1 MNFKGQAKRLDDI
14 DLPLI
19 GRQIGVGEDE
29 IHALLDVES
38 AGAGFD
44 RQGRPKMLFEPHVF
58 WRELGPGAKRDKAAE
73 AGLAYPKWRRNYPA
87 DSYPRLIEAMK
98 IDEEA
103 ALRSASWG
111 LAQIMGFNARTV
123 GYATAKDMVLAF
135 MEDEEAHLR
144 AMVLFIVK
152 NGLADHL
159 RMHNWKAFA
168 RGYNGPGF
176 AKNGY
181 DRKLAQAFAR
191 WRKIK
196 DTPVPDG
203 HVRETPVSVTR
214 PAPHVNAEAPKRP
227 AQRAK
232 PAAPPSPAPK
242 INGPVALILLAVAG
256 AAWAI
261 WERLLGLLADAAAW
275 IGNLF
280 N

>member
-44 RQGRPKMLFEPHVF
+44 KQGRPKMLFEPHVF

-98 IDEEA
+98 NDEEA

-111 LAQIMGFNARTV
+111 LVQIMGFNARTV

-144 AMVLFIVK
+144 AMVLFILK

-168 RGYNGPGF
+168 RGYNGVGF

-181 DRKLAQAFAR
+181 DWKLAQAFAR
-191 WRKIK
+191 WQKIK
-196 DTPVPDG
+196 DTPIPAG
-203 HVRETPVSVTR
+203 HVSETPVSVTR
-214 PAPHVNAEAPKRP
+214 PAPHVNAAPAKRP

-232 PAAPPSPAPK
+232 PAAPPSPAK
-242 INGPVALILLAVAG
+242 TGSGAVAALLGG
-256 AAWAI
+256 ALVLIGAKIDAITAWASE
-261 WERLLGLLADAAAW
+261 WAHWVESW
-275 IGNLF
+275 F
-280 N
+280 

>member
-1 MNFKGQAKRLDDI
+1 MNFKGNAKRLDDI

-44 RQGRPKMLFEPHVF
+44 KQGRPKMLFEPHVF
-58 WRELGPGAKRDKAAE
+58 WRELGPGARRDKAAE

-144 AMVLFIVK
+144 AMVLFILK

-168 RGYNGPGF
+168 RGYNGVGF

-181 DRKLAQAFAR
+181 DWKLAQAFAR
-191 WRKIK
+191 WQKIK
-196 DTPVPDG
+196 DTPIPAG
-203 HVRETPVSVTR
+203 HVSETPVSVTR
-214 PAPHVNAEAPKRP
+214 PAPHVNAAPAKRP
-227 AQRAK
+227 AQSDK
-232 PAAPPSPAPK
+232 PSPPPSPAKP
-242 INGPVALILLAVAG
+242 GSGAVAALLGG
-256 AAWAI
+256 ALVLIGAKIDAITAWASE
-261 WERLLGLLADAAAW
+261 WAHWVESW
-275 IGNLF
+275 F
-280 N
+280 